1 MKTLLTISALV
12 FTVMFSSTS
21 YAGWTKL
28 GENVD
33 GDTFYVDFKRIRK
46 HDGYVYF
53 WYLNNY
59 FKPNKYGNFSSKIY
73 QQGDCKI
80 FRVKYLSGSFHKEP
94 MGGGTAETIP
104 VPESYKDWRYP
115 SPTSSSETVLKS
127 VCSR

>member
-12 FTVMFSSTS
+12 FTIMLSSAS

-28 GENVD
+28 GQNVD
-33 GDTFYVDFKRIRK
+33 GDTFYVDFERIRK

-59 FKPNKYGNFSSKIY
+59 SKPSKYGNFSSKIY
-73 QQGDCKI
+73 QKGDCKV

-94 MGGGTAETIP
+94 MGGGNAKTIP
-104 VPESYKDWRYP
+104 IPESYKGWRYP

-127 VCSR
+127 VCSW

>member
-1 MKTLLTISALV
+1 MKTLLTIFAFV
-12 FTVMFSSTS
+12 FTIIFSSTS

-28 GENVD
+28 GKNVD

-46 HDGYVYF
+46 HAGYVYF

-59 FKPNKYGNFSSKIY
+59 FKPNKYGIFSSKIY

-104 VPESYKDWRYP
+104 VPESLKGWRNP
-115 SPTSSSETVLKS
+115 RPNSRMELTLKA